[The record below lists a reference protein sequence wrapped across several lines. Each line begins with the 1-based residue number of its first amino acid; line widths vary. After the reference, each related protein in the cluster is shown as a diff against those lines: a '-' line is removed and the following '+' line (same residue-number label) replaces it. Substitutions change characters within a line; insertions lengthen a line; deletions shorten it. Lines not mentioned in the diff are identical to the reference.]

1 MNTSMSKRTQL
12 LCVSAMM
19 IALATILSLISK
31 FIPALEMPFGGSI
44 TLCSMVPIVYISYRY
59 GVKWGLFSGFV
70 YSVLQI
76 LTGMS
81 ALKGLSAGSLV
92 ASLFLDYFIAFTV
105 LGLGGM
111 FRKTIPNKTLGFT
124 LGVVITGLLRFTCHV
139 ISGFLLW
146 ATADNITWLLGE
158 GALTTDVPFKWVQF
172 LYSLIYNGTYMIPDI
187 IVATIGAVIISL
199 TAKQIF
205 VTEDLKKA

>member
-1 MNTSMSKRTQL
+1 MNTSMSKRTQM

-70 YSVLQI
+70 YSVFKI

-139 ISGFLLW
+139 ISGF
-146 ATADNITWLLGE
+146 
-158 GALTTDVPFKWVQF
+158 
-172 LYSLIYNGTYMIPDI
+172 
-187 IVATIGAVIISL
+187 
-199 TAKQIF
+199 F
-205 VTEDLKKA
+205 VMGYRR

>member
-1 MNTSMSKRTQL
+1 MNTSMSKRTQM

-124 LGVVITGLLRFTCHV
+124 LGVVVAGLLRFTCHV

-146 ATADNITWLLGE
+146 ATRNMTGSPWTASTAE
-158 GALTTDVPFKWVQF
+158 TTKRAWTLPFRK
-172 LYSLIYNGTYMIPDI
+172 IIIPMMIPARDPCLPGGCTPTRCI
-187 IVATIGAVIISL
+187 TTG
-199 TAKQIF
+199 
-205 VTEDLKKA
+205 